1 MKTAFLLAATSAS
14 LLFASAAQAQFA
26 WSNFYGTASVSY
38 VDLQREAPAD
48 PLITRDNKTDAGV
61 GLGIGYQFHPK
72 LGLEVSRH
80 DLGTTRLTDSGVG
93 GPNYSDQSARA
104 TVVAVKYTPWTDWT
118 FQPFAKVGGARV
130 RVALDDTAGVSQRS
144 ARDQTY
150 AALGVDYRVT
160 PKFKL
165 GLMFE
170 HYGRTADFAAP
181 VGEPPRLSP
190 RSLSITSSISF

>member
-14 LLFASAAQAQFA
+14 LLVASAAHAQFA
-26 WSNFYGTASVSY
+26 WSNFYGTAAVSY
-38 VDLQREAPAD
+38 VDLQHEAPTD
-48 PLITRDNKTDAGV
+48 PLITRDNKNDAGV

-72 LGLEVSRH
+72 LGIEVSRH
-80 DLGTTRLTDSGVG
+80 DLGTTRLTDATPG

-104 TVVAVKYTPWTDWT
+104 TVVAVKFTPWTDWT
-118 FQPFAKVGGARV
+118 FQPFAKVGSARV
-130 RVALDDTAGVSQRS
+130 KVAFDDTAGNASRS

-165 GLMFE
+165 GLMVE
-170 HYGRTADFAAP
+170 HYGRTADVAAP
-181 VGEPPRLSP
+181 VGEPPRLNP
-190 RSLSITSSISF
+190 RAISLTSSFSF